1 MALGLKIRLFSE
13 VTCYRVSK
21 NKSEESRYLKRYSSS
36 LDARPRPHEVPT
48 MTAYLFRHR
57 LEQRSS
63 PLASFDITY
72 RQENPSRRDHACPR
86 RARFPASHA
95 PTVGVSASQRH
106 SSAIVAEIALVREA
120 AATSCEHAVKIQ
132 WCMHARSAVRRSTID
147 DAISPTRMSAHS

>member
-1 MALGLKIRLFSE
+1 MFILAVIHTHPGRNGIGTENKTLSE
-13 VTCYRVSK
+13 VSCELCIECLK
-21 NKSEESRYLKRYSSS
+21 KQESRYLKRPSSS

-120 AATSCEHAVKIQ
+120 AASASFR
-132 WCMHARSAVRRSTID
+132 WCMHRRCGLAV
-147 DAISPTRMSAHS
+147 A